1 MNEEDR
7 LKNGTA
13 VIRRVLERH
22 TPVVMTMALGL
33 RDLYDK
39 GKIKD
44 NDMPFIIDFL
54 DKFYMN
60 RIAIRYSVLFYP
72 WTPSSL
78 VTTNMNRIA
87 IRYVCSVLDNIWRS
101 RSAVGMHASCW
112 LEVSIRV
119 IQHQVSRVVPFSDH
133 SHHKSCPTLKVSF

>member
-1 MNEEDR
+1 
-7 LKNGTA
+7 
-13 VIRRVLERH
+13 
-22 TPVVMTMALGL
+22 L

-72 WTPSSL
+72 
-78 VTTNMNRIA
+78 
-87 IRYVCSVLDNIWRS
+87 
-101 RSAVGMHASCW
+101 
-112 LEVSIRV
+112 
-119 IQHQVSRVVPFSDH
+119 
-133 SHHKSCPTLKVSF
+133 